1 MEQEEKYIIGNLFE
15 HWAYVGE
22 RAGLLTTAP
31 FYKAVMPQGSDWP
44 RRVFDVQEPEA
55 LPEIATQIKSGLLP
69 DAVTCTASVA
79 EALGAPL
86 AAAGFQQKMSLQ
98 GMIIYLRENPPGQ
111 CPGHIQFR
119 LAASDTDAHTFAAV
133 AAGSFNY
140 RVDGAV
146 VARLLG
152 QEDKIKIFTGFA
164 DGRAACSGLIFYDD
178 AGNAGLHFIG
188 TLPDF
193 RGKGL
198 AAAMTTRLLQECVQD
213 GRRYCVLHASKA
225 GLPIYTRLGFE
236 PVKEVITYAH
246 TI

>member
-1 MEQEEKYIIGNLFE
+1 MEQDEKHIIGNLFE

-31 FYKAVMPQGSDWP
+31 SYKAVMPAESDWP
-44 RRVFDVQEPEA
+44 RRVFDVQQPEA
-55 LPEIATQIKSGLLP
+55 LAHIATQIREGLLP
-69 DAVTCTASVA
+69 DAVTFTASVA
-79 EALGAPL
+79 EALAAPL
-86 AAAGFQQKMSLQ
+86 AAAGFQPKMSLQ
-98 GMIIYLRENPPGQ
+98 GMIIYLRENPPGES
-111 CPGHIQFR
+111 PEHIRFA
-119 LAASDTDAHTFAAV
+119 LAGSEADAYTFATIAE
-133 AAGSFNY
+133 GSFNY

-152 QEDKIKIFTGFA
+152 QENKIKVFIGTV
-164 DGRAACSGLIFYDD
+164 DGRAACCGLIFYDE

-198 AAAMTTRLLQECVQD
+198 AAAMTTRLLQECVAD
-213 GRRYCVLHASKA
+213 GKRYCVLHASKA

-246 TI
+246 TL

>member
-1 MEQEEKYIIGNLFE
+1 MEQEEKHIIGNLFE

-31 FYKAVMPQGSDWP
+31 FYKAIMPEGSDWP
-44 RRVFDVQEPEA
+44 RRVFDVQNTTA
-55 LPEIATQIKSGLLP
+55 LTEISTQIKAGLLP
-69 DAVTCTASVA
+69 DAVTFTASVA
-79 EALGAPL
+79 EAFGPQL
-86 AAAGFQQKMSLQ
+86 AAAGFQPKMTLQ
-98 GMIIYLRENPPGQ
+98 GMIIYLRENPPGA
-111 CPGHIQFR
+111 CSDKIVFR
-119 LAASDTDAHTFAAV
+119 LAESEADAYSFATI

-152 QEDKIKIFTGFA
+152 QENKIKVFTGTV
-164 DGRAACSGLIFYDD
+164 DGAPACSGLIYYDE

-188 TLPDF
+188 TLPEF

-198 AAAMTTRLLQECVQD
+198 AAAMTTRLLQECVED

>member
-1 MEQEEKYIIGNLFE
+1 MEQEEKHIIGNLFE

-31 FYKAVMPQGSDWP
+31 SYKVVMSEGSDWP
-44 RRVFDVQEPEA
+44 RRVFDVQGPEA
-55 LPEIATQIKSGLLP
+55 LTEIATQIKEGLLP
-69 DAVTCTASVA
+69 DAVTFTASAA
-79 EALGAPL
+79 EAFEAQLT
-86 AAAGFQQKMSLQ
+86 AAGLQPKMSLQ
-98 GMIIYLRENPPGQ
+98 GMIIYLRENPPGE
-111 CPGHIQFR
+111 CPDNIVFR
-119 LAASDTDAHTFAAV
+119 LAETAEDAYAFAGI

-146 VARLLG
+146 VTRLLG
-152 QEDKIKIFTGFA
+152 QEGKIKVFIGA
-164 DGRAACSGLIFYDD
+164 IDGAPACSGLIFYDE

-213 GRRYCVLHASKA
+213 GKRYCVLHASKA

-246 TI
+246 SL